1 MESSIRHRWAFL
13 VGVNN
18 YRESS
23 RFGRLNHCVNDV
35 LTLERLLKKVGFG
48 VACLHDQL
56 EPDCPRFPDTADT
69 IKAELRKL
77 RDKISPDDL
86 LLVYLAC
93 HGTRSLSAD
102 DAQPYLI
109 LRNTRPTLPQ
119 TALAVADL
127 KAEMQALSAERQI
140 LLLDA
145 CHMGLGKGD
154 RADSTAAAQ
163 QFVHNVHEL
172 ATGFALLTP
181 STAVQTT
188 KESDQLQ
195 HGVFSRF
202 VLDGLGGKAMEST
215 TDEQKRFVTVNSL
228 GKHVSNEMVKWS
240 YQEGYE
246 QLPQGYSE
254 GGLGDFIVVDYRLQP
269 LPSPFWRETASAA
282 GETGASRSSAEAKE
296 PSAGSDRKAK
306 ENCTENRISASSLPL
321 GKQLKLDDLKR
332 QVEKNRERIASI
344 NKKIEAGVDFEEEGK
359 LEARKNGIFEKI
371 DKLNGEIKRL
381 ELNYD

>member
-1 MESSIRHRWAFL
+1 MDNSIRNRWAFL
-13 VGVNN
+13 VGVNH

-23 RFGRLNHCVNDV
+23 RFRRLNHCVNDV
-35 LTLERLLKKVGFG
+35 LTLERLLQKVGFG

-56 EPDCPRFPDTADT
+56 DSHSPRFPDTADT

-86 LLVYLAC
+86 LLVYVAC

-109 LRNTRPTLPQ
+109 LRNTRPTLPE

-127 KAEMQALSAERQI
+127 KAEMQALGAERQI

-145 CHMGLGKGD
+145 CHMGMGKGD
-154 RADSTAAAQ
+154 RADSIAAAR

-202 VLDGLGGKAMEST
+202 VLDGLGGEALESM
-215 TDEQKRFVTVNSL
+215 TDEQKRFVTVKSL

-240 YQEGYE
+240 YQQDYT

-254 GGLGDFIVVDYRLQP
+254 GGLGDFIVVDYRQQQ
-269 LPSPFWRETASAA
+269 LPAPFWREPASAA
-282 GETGASRSSAEAKE
+282 GETGASRSSAEAEE
-296 PSAGSDRKAK
+296 PSPGSDMGAK
-306 ENCTENRISASSLPL
+306 DNRASASSLSL
-321 GKQLKLDDLKR
+321 GEQLKLEDLKR
-332 QVEKNRERIASI
+332 RVEKERLRIDSI
-344 NKKIEAGVDFEEEGK
+344 NQKNDEGVDFEEEKK
-359 LEARKNGIFEKI
+359 LGTRKDGIFKEI
-371 DKLNGEIKRL
+371 STLDEQIKRL
-381 ELNYD
+381 ELRYD